1 MPRITTFLSYVDKA
15 EEAAKFYVSIF
26 PNSRIKEVVHYQEGM
41 PGPAGSV
48 MIVNFELDGQEFVAL
63 NGGEHFKEKLTEGV
77 SLLVNCDTQEEIDTY
92 WQKLTEGGTEV
103 QCGWL
108 VDKFGVSWQVAP
120 SHLER
125 LMNDRE
131 PEATKR
137 VMESFMPMKKL
148 DLATMQRAHDSVPTR

>member
-1 MPRITTFLSYVDKA
+1 MPKITTFLSYVDKA

-26 PNSRIKEVVHYQEGM
+26 PNSRIKDVVHYQEGM
-41 PGPAGSV
+41 PGPAGTV
-48 MIVNFELDGQEFVAL
+48 MIVTFELDGQEYVAM
-63 NGGEHFKEKLTEGV
+63 NGGEHFKMTDGV
-77 SLLVNCDTQEEIDTY
+77 SLLVSCDTQAEIDTY
-92 WQKLTEGGTEV
+92 YGKLAEGGTEV

-108 VDKFGVSWQVAP
+108 VDKFGMSWQVAP

-137 VMESFMPMKKL
+137 VMESLMPMKKL

>member
-1 MPRITTFLSYVDKA
+1 MPKITTFLSYVDRA

-26 PNSRIKEVVHYQEGM
+26 PNSRIKDVVHYQEGM
-41 PGPAGSV
+41 PGPAGTV
-48 MIVNFELDGQEFVAL
+48 MIVTFELDGQEYVAM
-63 NGGEHFKEKLTEGV
+63 NGGEHFKMTDGV
-77 SLLVNCDTQEEIDTY
+77 SLLVNCDTQAEIDQY
-92 WQKLTEGGTEV
+92 YAKLAEGGTEV

-108 VDKFGVSWQVAP
+108 VDKFGMSWQVAP

-137 VMESFMPMKKL
+137 VMESLMPMKKL

>member
-1 MPRITTFLSYVDKA
+1 MPKITTFLSYVDKA

-48 MIVNFELDGQEFVAL
+48 MIVTFELDGQEFVAL
-63 NGGEHFKEKLTEGV
+63 NGGEHFKMTDGV
-77 SLLVNCDTQEEIDTY
+77 SLVVNCDTQEEIDSY
-92 WQKLTEGGTEV
+92 WKKLTEGGTEV
-103 QCGWL
+103 ACGWL
-108 VDKFGVSWQVAP
+108 VDRFGLSWQVVP
-120 SHLER
+120 SNLGR

-137 VMESFMPMKKL
+137 VMDAVMPMKKL
-148 DLATMQRAHDSVPTR
+148 DLNAMQHAHDMQPTR

>member
-1 MPRITTFLSYVDKA
+1 MPKITTFLSYVDKA

-63 NGGEHFKEKLTEGV
+63 NGGEHFKMTDGV
-77 SLLVNCDTQEEIDTY
+77 SLMVQCDTQREIDDY
-92 WQKLTEGGTEV
+92 WQKLTAGGQEIA
-103 QCGWL
+103 CGWL
-108 VDKFGVSWQVAP
+108 VDKFGLSWQVVP
-120 SHLER
+120 SNLDR
-125 LMNDRE
+125 LMNDKE

-137 VMESFMPMKKL
+137 VMDSIMPMKKL
-148 DLATMQRAHDSVPTR
+148 DLETMRRAHDAVLTK